1 MYFLEDH
8 TLMISEPREENSGVP
23 QGKFLKRRQIL
34 REDGSGLALLP
45 TDFRVGTDVSILGR
59 QIRICDCDKYTR
71 EFFEFQGKP
80 QPQAEAIPLDSFAQ
94 ALIKKPVFRDSEM
107 KEFMEKSLGGG
118 RVPSEKQFLDNDRK
132 VLRFFT
138 RYDEVP
144 FIIHYYLADD
154 TCEIREVHHP
164 NDGRDNFALL
174 LKRRKIPYSFSVSQP
189 GLGFLGDNYLTY
201 NQIFPDKTIDA
212 FGRNFQITGV
222 DDFTQN
228 FYQTKLG
235 RSFKIGEIEYP
246 RPRSP
251 TVRQIPPH
259 NGFGDEVDSLGFVY
273 RLLPEKPKRDFF
285 KYVDND
291 KTVLRYIASFNTRV
305 PEDIDRKFIISF
317 FLADDSIS
325 IFEPAQ
331 KNSGIIEGKFLE
343 RRKYKNVNNNNEFIT
358 PSDMPIGGDVKING
372 YNFRIN
378 SCDEYT
384 SKWLET
390 HLV

>member
-1 MYFLEDH
+1 
-8 TLMISEPREENSGVP
+8 
-23 QGKFLKRRQIL
+23 
-34 REDGSGLALLP
+34 
-45 TDFRVGTDVSILGR
+45 
-59 QIRICDCDKYTR
+59 
-71 EFFEFQGKP
+71 
-80 QPQAEAIPLDSFAQ
+80 
-94 ALIKKPVFRDSEM
+94 VFRDTEM

-132 VLRFFT
+132 VLRFYT

-144 FIIHYYLADD
+144 YIIHYYLADD

-201 NQIFPDKTIDA
+201 DQIFPDKTIDA

-222 DDFTQN
+222 DDFTLS
-228 FYQTKLG
+228 FYQEKLG
-235 RSFKIGEIEYP
+235 RNFKLGEIEYP

-358 PSDMPIGGDVKING
+358 PTDMPVGGSVKING
-372 YNFRIN
+372 YNFHID

-384 SKWLET
+384 SKWLQS